1 MSKVKSYRVNVTDTP
16 RVWDALIYKADW
28 EFWLKEIPEVSDAKI
43 TVYQWWAKKW
53 EFTLNQAWE
62 YSLILESEAAHG
74 WGDVLYTD
82 FTFITQSWSNVD
94 LSLNTKIVP
103 ISDFTINAP
112 ADLKEWWVY
121 VLRVINWPTQYTMS
135 LWSTVTNPMWVD
147 LDLTA
152 NGTDIFVFMAVDWV
166 LELQQGIKAMAAVAY
181 SGNYADLVN
190 KPIVVLNITQQGWQF
205 VSPMSAQALHALTLW
220 DTFVILKYGK
230 IMCYPSIGNWDD
242 TSTFVFSSV
251 GNYGQDILLRIATFI
266 VTNTTAGNWYLVNWY
281 IDTPSLGAQDIV
293 WLAPIWL
300 SWLLDDAYDKPII
313 LTRAE
318 WQALPDTKYSDNRFY
333 LIKKSN

>member
-1 MSKVKSYRVNVTDTP
+1 M
-16 RVWDALIYKADW
+16 
-28 EFWLKEIPEVSDAKI
+28 
-43 TVYQWWAKKW
+43 
-53 EFTLNQAWE
+53 
-62 YSLILESEAAHG
+62 ILESEAAHW

-94 LSLNTKIVP
+94 LALNTKIVP
-103 ISDFTINAP
+103 ISNFTINAP

-121 VLRVINWPTQYTMS
+121 VLRVINWPTKYTMS
-135 LWSTVTNPMWVD
+135 LWQTVTNPMWVD
-147 LDLTA
+147 LELTA

-190 KPIVVLNITQQGWQF
+190 KPIIVLNISNQWWQL
-205 VSPMSAQALHALTLW
+205 VSPMSAQELHALTLW

-230 IMCYPSIGNWDD
+230 KMCYPSVGNWSD
-242 TSTFVFSSV
+242 TSIFGFQAVCTTPDSDMLMLETFVV
-251 GNYGQDILLRIATFI
+251 RNI
-266 VTNTTAGNWYLVNWY
+266 VAGNWYLVEESY
-281 IDTPSLGAQDIV
+281 ESPHVDVDKV
-293 WLAPIWL
+293 DWLATIWK
-300 SWLLDDAYDKPII
+300 SWLINDALDKPII